1 MIHEEDWMR
10 SRSNVDPRREVVKR
24 AMLSVAWG
32 IVAGVAYFGLIG
44 RGVSVIAKATGLIG
58 QGETIDSGL
67 INLTTTTGG
76 LNVPASLH
84 TLAVTALAILPI
96 AIIAIIVLGILLR
109 VRPRQ
114 GILTALLIIAA
125 GLGVLGSLVFFLRVV
140 ATASNGKDFVIA
152 LVTGVVVSILLRL
165 QRSIRQSYQRNPA
178 LVTLLVAL
186 LTLVYLVLA
195 NGTSITAI
203 FLTDIDVW
211 LALIGFAIVFYAGI
225 GIGRYRRMIPRGK

>member
-1 MIHEEDWMR
+1 MIYEEDWMR

-44 RGVSVIAKATGLIG
+44 QGVSVIAKATGLIG

-152 LVTGVVVSILLRL
+152 LITGVVVSILLRL

-225 GIGRYRRMIPRGK
+225 GIARYRRMIPRGK

>member
-44 RGVSVIAKATGLIG
+44 QGVSLIAKATGLIG
-58 QGETIDSGL
+58 QGANIDSGL

-76 LNVPASLH
+76 LHVPAPLH
-84 TLAVTALAILPI
+84 ALAITALAILPI
-96 AIIAIIVLGILLR
+96 AIIAIIVLGISLR

-114 GILTALLIIAA
+114 GILAALLIIAA
-125 GLGVLGSLVFFLRVV
+125 ALGLLGSLVFFLRVV
-140 ATASNGKDFVIA
+140 ATATNGKDFILA

-186 LTLVYLVLA
+186 LTIVYLVLA

-225 GIGRYRRMIPRGK
+225 GIARYRRMIPRGK

>member
-1 MIHEEDWMR
+1 MIYEEDWMR

-24 AMLSVAWG
+24 AMLSIAWG

-44 RGVSVIAKATGLIG
+44 QGVSAIAKATGLIG
-58 QGETIDSGL
+58 QGANIDSGL
-67 INLTTTTGG
+67 INLATTTGG
-76 LNVPASLH
+76 VQVPASLH
-84 TLAVTALAILPI
+84 ALAVTAVAVLPI

-114 GILTALLIIAA
+114 GILATLLIIAA
-125 GLGVLGSLVFFLRVV
+125 GLGLLGSAVFFLRVV
-140 ATASNGKDFVIA
+140 ATATNGKDFILA
-152 LVTGVVVSILLRL
+152 LITGFVVSILLRL

-178 LVTLLVAL
+178 TVTLLVAL
-186 LTLVYLVLA
+186 LTIVYLVLA

-211 LALIGFAIVFYAGI
+211 LSLIGFAIVFYAGI
-225 GIGRYRRMIPRGK
+225 SIARYRRMMPRGK